1 MVRTRL
7 TFFALPLVLLMAA
20 CSGGDGAG
28 EDDTDAR
35 TIAVS
40 MPDELRFDPDEI
52 LVTAGETVRFEITNG
67 GQAVHE
73 FLIGDEPAQDEFA
86 EEMAANGMD
95 HDSDAGVSVEP
106 GQTETFEYT
115 FAAAGTGLLAAATS
129 PDTMTLE

>member
-20 CSGGDGAG
+20 CSGADGAG

-40 MPDELRFDPDEI
+40 MTDELRFDPDEI

-73 FLIGDEPAQDEFA
+73 FLIGDESAQDEFA

>member
-20 CSGGDGAG
+20 CSGADGAG

-40 MPDELRFDPDEI
+40 MTDELRFDPDEI

-67 GQAVHE
+67 GKR
-73 FLIGDEPAQDEFA
+73 
-86 EEMAANGMD
+86 
-95 HDSDAGVSVEP
+95 S
-106 GQTETFEYT
+106 
-115 FAAAGTGLLAAATS
+115 TS
-129 PDTMTLE
+129 F

>member
-1 MVRTRL
+1 L

-20 CSGGDGAG
+20 CSGADGAG

-40 MPDELRFDPDEI
+40 MTDELRFDPDEI

-73 FLIGDEPAQDEFA
+73 FLIGDESAQDEFA